1 MEGLLTTITKK
12 YLTSSPGHLFREMK
26 DVLLFLRAS
35 LQFLDPFNSETQGSC
50 LHAMERKS
58 NDNQNGS

>member
-1 MEGLLTTITKK
+1 
-12 YLTSSPGHLFREMK
+12 MK